1 MFFKFFTGRNRKV
14 ISTIIILLL
23 ILALVLCFIPFN

>member
-14 ISTIIILLL
+14 ISTVIILLL